1 MIALDENSRLALCDS
16 SLPSFKDG
24 ETLWLWRHG
33 VIIQPQQ
40 VSKHLLPAETALDT
54 KVYNLVVCQLI
65 SWPKRNAENVLFL
78 PTWSKD
84 NYGTVGRRAS
94 HGWGI
99 DWRENLYLNTLNA
112 VLEHSQCWVSFLPIS
127 SDHNERSWLN
137 LISSHERITTLPFF
151 SSLATIVSKYVLK
164 WRYMSQQLREGC
176 TYTRIKEGTVSEK
189 RGSRRTWL
197 KHTHTYL

>member
-1 MIALDENSRLALCDS
+1 MVNSCHIQLYSNTQPDTCFVVQTSHVLGSGLPLDMIALDENSRLALCDS

-94 HGWGI
+94 HG
-99 DWRENLYLNTLNA
+99 
-112 VLEHSQCWVSFLPIS
+112 
-127 SDHNERSWLN
+127 
-137 LISSHERITTLPFF
+137 
-151 SSLATIVSKYVLK
+151 
-164 WRYMSQQLREGC
+164 
-176 TYTRIKEGTVSEK
+176 
-189 RGSRRTWL
+189 
-197 KHTHTYL
+197 